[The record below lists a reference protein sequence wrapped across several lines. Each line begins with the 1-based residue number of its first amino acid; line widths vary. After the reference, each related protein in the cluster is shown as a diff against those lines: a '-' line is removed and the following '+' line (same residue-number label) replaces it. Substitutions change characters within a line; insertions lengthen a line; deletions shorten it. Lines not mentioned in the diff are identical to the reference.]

1 MSMSQR
7 EESLFIDSDFTY
19 REFLEE
25 ADIPVHGGHAV
36 EDVRTVA
43 VDQWDRTGA
52 RGAIV
57 QCEGHERLNDVHIH
71 ELPPGESSQF
81 VHPMCEEVVYVAEGI
96 GATAIRDTSGEEHV
110 FEWSEESLFCLP
122 RNVEYKHINASGDEP
137 ARLVSN
143 TDLPVLTR
151 LIGDEHH
158 LFEHGEPTGA
168 FSGEYDDSGELS
180 IIEGV
185 PAVWEANFV
194 PDISTFDQ
202 LVDYEAR
209 GGSGTNVKFR
219 FPHAQTLWAHMSEFD
234 VGQYKKAH
242 KHGPGANLLVISG
255 EGFSLMWPP
264 EEFENRVRIDW
275 SPGSLVVPPAHY
287 YHQHFNT
294 TGERARYLAMH
305 PPNVLPR
312 GPADVF
318 NPKTPRNQIEYHQE
332 NSKVREIFE
341 AELQR
346 KGLESRM
353 PDGVYEQGEEVDWA
367 DAVKD

>member
-1 MSMSQR
+1 MTQK
-7 EESLFIDSDFTY
+7 EETLFIDSDFTY
-19 REFLEE
+19 QEFLEQE
-25 ADIPVHGGHAV
+25 AVPVHDGHAV
-36 EDVRTVA
+36 DNVKTAEVGD
-43 VDQWDRTGA
+43 WERTGI

-57 QCEGHERLNDVHIH
+57 QCKGHERLNDVHIH
-71 ELPPGESSQF
+71 EIPPGESSQF
-81 VHPMCEEVVYVAEGI
+81 VHPLYEEIVYVATGI
-96 GATAIRDTSGEEHV
+96 GATVIRDESGEEQV
-110 FEWSEESLFCLP
+110 FEWSKDSLFCLP
-122 RNVEYKHINASGDEP
+122 RNAQYKHINASSDEP
-137 ARLVSN
+137 VRLVSN

-151 LIGDEHH
+151 MIGDYHH
-158 LFEHGEPTGA
+158 IFEHGKPARDIG
-168 FSGEYDDSGELS
+168 GGYDEDGELS

-185 PAVWEANFV
+185 PAVWEANFI
-194 PDISTFDQ
+194 PDISKFDQ

-234 VGQYKKAH
+234 IGQYKKAH

-264 EEFENRVRIDW
+264 GQFDEHIRVDW

-294 TGERARYLAMH
+294 TNKRSRYLAMH

-318 NPKTPRNQIEYHQE
+318 NPKTPKNQIEYHQE
-332 NSKVREIFE
+332 DPRIREIFE
-341 AELQR
+341 EALAE
-346 KGLESRM
+346 KGLESQM
-353 PDGVYEQGEEVDWA
+353 PEDAYKEEGTPDWSE
-367 DAVKD
+367 AVNE